1 VTGSPAR
8 QPSLP
13 DANAVILIDLRA
25 SATGS
30 GATDPATIGEGT
42 LEERQ
47 RALAA
52 TILKG
57 HVAGQWRLI
66 DIERVLVVD
75 DADAFSDHAEAYQH
89 LTHAPTFGRMLCLVV
104 GNPKAAPS
112 LAIPRTVDASR
123 ATVIWVGDPRG
134 VGWRMGRSRT
144 TQLAF
149 NDADPDGTLTLAHL
163 IEALSRHEVFDHVA
177 DALSGLPY
185 RLGVAALLPWARW
198 PDPPPAKPANPP
210 SPEPLTAEAQGPEP
224 ALLAPS
230 PPATPPP
237 APASVTP
244 RPVTWYALGGA
255 LIVAAAALA
264 VSLGTLGAGY
274 LAAVVA
280 CAVAGILIIL
290 ARFRKRPALADPPQ
304 VPAVPPA
311 AIAPPVPRDQDGL
324 PDPGEPEGPPEP
336 PASPGVPDPGDI
348 LAYAAWLLSASADDE
363 SFRQLSSPEQLLMLS
378 AEPRMARL
386 VRFAPESARPFIG
399 KPVSTNH
406 VVAWTASGDI
416 VVTIRLVPLKA
427 GLLRIE

>member
-1 VTGSPAR
+1 MG
-8 QPSLP
+8 P
-13 DANAVILIDLRA
+13 D
-25 SATGS
+25 
-30 GATDPATIGEGT
+30 ATDPATIGEGT

-52 TILKG
+52 TILNG

-66 DIERVLVVD
+66 GIERVLVVD

-123 ATVIWVGDPRG
+123 ATVLWVGDPRG
-134 VGWRMGRSRT
+134 VGWRIGRSRT

-177 DALSGLPY
+177 NALSGLPY

-198 PDPPPAKPANPP
+198 PDPPPANP
-210 SPEPLTAEAQGPEP
+210 LAAEAHGPELT
-224 ALLAPS
+224 LLAPS

-237 APASVTP
+237 APAPVTSP

-264 VSLGTLGAGY
+264 VPLGTLGAGY

-290 ARFRKRPALADPPQ
+290 ARFRKRPALAGLSQ

-311 AIAPPVPRDQDGL
+311 AITPSVAQPVPRDQYGL
-324 PDPGEPEGPPEP
+324 PDLGEPEGPPEP
-336 PASPGVPDPGDI
+336 RASPGVPDPEDI
-348 LAYAAWLLSASADDE
+348 LAHVTWLLSASANDE

-378 AEPRMARL
+378 GEPHMARL
-386 VRFAPESARPFIG
+386 VRFAPESARPFIR
-399 KPVSTNH
+399 KPISTDH

-416 VVTIRLVPLKA
+416 VGAIRLVPLKA
-427 GLLRIE
+427 YCESNEYRGCL

>member
-1 VTGSPAR
+1 MTGSPVR

-13 DANAVILIDLRA
+13 DANTVILIDLRA
-25 SATGS
+25 SATGP
-30 GATDPATIGEGT
+30 GATDPAAIGEGT

-52 TILKG
+52 TIPNG

-75 DADAFSDHAEAYQH
+75 DADAFSAHAEAYQH
-89 LTHAPTFGRMLCLVV
+89 LTQAPTFGRMLCLMV

-112 LAIPRTVDASR
+112 LAIPRAVDAGR
-123 ATVIWVGDPRG
+123 AAVLWVGDPRG
-134 VGWRMGRSRT
+134 VGWRIGRSRT
-144 TQLAF
+144 TRLAF
-149 NDADPDGTLTLAHL
+149 NDADPDGALTLAHL
-163 IEALSRHEVFDHVA
+163 IEVLSRHEVFDHVA

-198 PDPPPAKPANPP
+198 PDPPPARPASPP
-210 SPEPLTAEAQGPEP
+210 SPK
-224 ALLAPS
+224 

-237 APASVTP
+237 APAPVTSP
-244 RPVTWYALGGA
+244 WAVTWYALGGA

-264 VSLGTLGAGY
+264 VSLGTHGAGY

-280 CAVAGILIIL
+280 CTVAGILIIL
-290 ARFRKRPALADPPQ
+290 AGFRKRPALTGPSQ

-311 AIAPPVPRDQDGL
+311 AITPPVPRDQDGQ
-324 PDPGEPEGPPEP
+324 PDPGETEGPPEP
-336 PASPGVPDPGDI
+336 PGVPDPEDI

-378 AEPRMARL
+378 GEPHRARL

-399 KPVSTNH
+399 KPVGTEN
-406 VVAWTASGDI
+406 VVAWTASGNI
-416 VVTIRLVPLKA
+416 VGAIRLVPLKA

>member
-1 VTGSPAR
+1 MTGSPVR
-8 QPSLP
+8 HPSLL

-25 SATGS
+25 SATGPD
-30 GATDPATIGEGT
+30 ATDPATIGEGT

-52 TILKG
+52 TIPNG

-75 DADAFSDHAEAYQH
+75 DADTFSGHTEAYQH
-89 LTHAPTFGRMLCLVV
+89 LTQAPTFGRMLCLVV

-112 LAIPRTVDASR
+112 LAIPQAVDAGR
-123 ATVIWVGDPRG
+123 AAVLWVGDPRG
-134 VGWRMGRSRT
+134 VGWRIGRSRT
-144 TQLAF
+144 TRLAF
-149 NDADPDGTLTLAHL
+149 NDADPDGALTLAHL
-163 IEALSRHEVFDHVA
+163 IEVLSRHEVFDHVA
-177 DALSGLPY
+177 GALDGLPY

-198 PDPPPAKPANPP
+198 PDPPPAMPVSPPPPKPLP
-210 SPEPLTAEAQGPEP
+210 
-224 ALLAPS
+224 APS
-230 PPATPPP
+230 PPAAP
-237 APASVTP
+237 APVTSS
-244 RPVTWYALGGA
+244 RAVIWYALGGA

-264 VSLGTLGAGY
+264 VSLGTRGADY

-290 ARFRKRPALADPPQ
+290 IGFRMRPALAVSPR
-304 VPAVPPA
+304 VPAVPPTA
-311 AIAPPVPRDQDGL
+311 VAPPVPRDQDGL
-324 PDPGEPEGPPEP
+324 PDPGKPEGAPEP
-336 PASPGVPDPGDI
+336 PTSPGVPDPEDI

-378 AEPRMARL
+378 GEPHMARL

-399 KPVSTNH
+399 KPVSIDH

-416 VVTIRLVPLKA
+416 VGTIRLVPLKA

>member
-13 DANAVILIDLRA
+13 DANAVILIDLRT
-25 SATGS
+25 SATGP

-52 TILKG
+52 TIPGG

-75 DADAFSDHAEAYQH
+75 DADAFSAHAEAYQH
-89 LTHAPTFGRMLCLVV
+89 LTQAPTFGRMLCLMV

-112 LAIPRTVDASR
+112 LAIPQAVDAGR
-123 ATVIWVGDPRG
+123 AAVLWVGDPRG

-144 TQLAF
+144 TRLAF
-149 NDADPDGTLTLAHL
+149 NDADPDGALTLAHL
-163 IEALSRHEVFDHVA
+163 IEVLSRHEVFDHVA

-198 PDPPPAKPANPP
+198 PDPPPARPVGPP
-210 SPEPLTAEAQGPEP
+210 SPK
-224 ALLAPS
+224 

-237 APASVTP
+237 APVPVTSP
-244 RPVTWYALGGA
+244 RAVTWYALGGA
-255 LIVAAAALA
+255 LIAAAAALA
-264 VSLGTLGAGY
+264 VSLGPHGAGY
-274 LAAVVA
+274 LVAVVA

-290 ARFRKRPALADPPQ
+290 ARFLKRPALTGLPQ
-304 VPAVPPA
+304 VPAVPSA

-324 PDPGEPEGPPEP
+324 PDPGDLEGPPEP
-336 PASPGVPDPGDI
+336 PASPGVPDHEDI
-348 LAYAAWLLSASADDE
+348 LAYAAWLLSASTDDG

-378 AEPRMARL
+378 GEPHMARL

-399 KPVSTNH
+399 KPVGTED

-416 VVTIRLVPLKA
+416 VGTIRLVPLKA

>member
-1 VTGSPAR
+1 MG
-8 QPSLP
+8 P
-13 DANAVILIDLRA
+13 D
-25 SATGS
+25 
-30 GATDPATIGEGT
+30 ATDPATIGEGT

-52 TILKG
+52 TILNG

-66 DIERVLVVD
+66 GIERVLVVD

-123 ATVIWVGDPRG
+123 ATVLWVGDPRG
-134 VGWRMGRSRT
+134 VGWRIGRSRT

-177 DALSGLPY
+177 NALSGLPY

-198 PDPPPAKPANPP
+198 PDPPPANP
-210 SPEPLTAEAQGPEP
+210 LAAEAHGPELT
-224 ALLAPS
+224 LLAPS

-237 APASVTP
+237 APAPVTSP

-264 VSLGTLGAGY
+264 VPLGTLGAGY

-290 ARFRKRPALADPPQ
+290 ARFRKRPALAGPSAGSSRSAGSHH
-304 VPAVPPA
+304 AVSRA
-311 AIAPPVPRDQDGL
+311 ARATRPVWSTRSRRTGRPSRTACLAGRPR
-324 PDPGEPEGPPEP
+324 P
-336 PASPGVPDPGDI
+336 
-348 LAYAAWLLSASADDE
+348 
-363 SFRQLSSPEQLLMLS
+363 
-378 AEPRMARL
+378 
-386 VRFAPESARPFIG
+386 
-399 KPVSTNH
+399 
-406 VVAWTASGDI
+406 
-416 VVTIRLVPLKA
+416 
-427 GLLRIE
+427 

>member
-25 SATGS
+25 SATGPD
-30 GATDPATIGEGT
+30 ATDPAAIGEGT

-52 TILKG
+52 TIPNG

-75 DADAFSDHAEAYQH
+75 DADAFSGHAEAYEH

-112 LAIPRTVDASR
+112 LAIPQTVDASR
-123 ATVIWVGDPRG
+123 AAVLWVGDPRG

-144 TQLAF
+144 TRLAF

-163 IEALSRHEVFDHVA
+163 LEVLSRHEVFDHVA

-198 PDPPPAKPANPP
+198 PGPP
-210 SPEPLTAEAQGPEP
+210 SPKPLA
-224 ALLAPS
+224 APS
-230 PPATPPP
+230 PPVAPPP
-237 APASVTP
+237 APAPVTSP
-244 RPVTWYALGGA
+244 RAVTWYALGGA

-264 VSLGTLGAGY
+264 VSLRPHGAGY
-274 LAAVVA
+274 LEAVVA

-290 ARFRKRPALADPPQ
+290 ARFLKRPALAGPPQ

-336 PASPGVPDPGDI
+336 SASPGVPDPEDI
-348 LAYAAWLLSASADDE
+348 LAYSAWLLSASADDE

-378 AEPRMARL
+378 GEPHMARL
-386 VRFAPESARPFIG
+386 VRFAPKSARPFIG
-399 KPVSTNH
+399 KPVSTDH

-416 VVTIRLVPLKA
+416 VGTIRLMPLKA